1 VTLSDAALD
10 RLRAAAA
17 AAEGVGDR
25 YELRGEIA
33 RGGMGTV
40 LAAFDRELERE
51 VALKVVSAAG
61 TAGDTRLLREARVL
75 ARLEHPGLVPVHDVG
90 TLADG
95 RTFYAMKWVRG
106 SRLDH
111 HFAGEPS
118 IPVRLRTFERICET
132 VAFAHAHGVLHR
144 DLKPENVMVGPFGEV
159 LVIDWGVARTRGG
172 GPDASETPPAAG
184 GTAHGTVLGTPGYMA
199 PEQARGEGDA
209 VDERADVYALGA
221 ILHHLLTDTAPPA
234 DGAVCGPRRWN
245 PSVPRPLDSICLKAL
260 AVAPGERY
268 ASATALAR
276 DVSAFLSAR
285 PVEAHRE
292 TPLEWVARQA
302 GRYRTPLLLVAVYL
316 AVRVALIFWAR

>member
-1 VTLSDAALD
+1 MTLSDAALD
-10 RLRAAAA
+10 RLRAAASA
-17 AAEGVGDR
+17 SASDR
-25 YELRGEIA
+25 YEVRGEIA

-40 LAAFDRELERE
+40 LAAFDRELLRE
-51 VALKVVSAAG
+51 VALKVVSDGAPAG
-61 TAGDTRLLREARVL
+61 GDRLVREARVL

-106 SRLDH
+106 SRLDR
-111 HFAGEPS
+111 HFAGERS

-159 LVIDWGVARTRGG
+159 LVIDWGVARIRGG
-172 GPDASETPPAAG
+172 TEASALSASAAG
-184 GTAHGTVLGTPGYMA
+184 TEHGTVLGTPGYMA
-199 PEQARGEGDA
+199 PEQARGEVEA

-221 ILHHLLTDTAPPA
+221 ILHHLLTDAPPPA
-234 DGAVCGPRRWN
+234 DGAPAGPRRRN
-245 PSVPRPLDSICLKAL
+245 PAVPRPLDSICLKAL
-260 AVAPGERY
+260 AGDRALRY
-268 ASATALAR
+268 PSVTALSR

-292 TPLEWVARQA
+292 TPVEWVARQA

-316 AVRVALIFWAR
+316 LVRAALIFWAR

>member
-10 RLRAAAA
+10 RLRAAASA
-17 AAEGVGDR
+17 PASDR
-25 YELRGEIA
+25 YEVRGEIA

-40 LAAFDRELERE
+40 LAAFDRELLRE
-51 VALKVVSAAG
+51 VALKVVSTG
-61 TAGDTRLLREARVL
+61 GPAGDERLIREARVL

-118 IPVRLRTFERICET
+118 IPVRLRTFERICDT

-159 LVIDWGVARTRGG
+159 LVIDWGVARVRGD
-172 GPDASETPPAAG
+172 PEASALPSSAD
-184 GTAHGTVLGTPGYMA
+184 GTAHGTVMGTPGYMA
-199 PEQARGEGDA
+199 PEQARGEAAA

-221 ILHHLLTDTAPPA
+221 ILHHLLTDAPPPP
-234 DGAVCGPRRWN
+234 GGVSSGPRAQN
-245 PSVPRPLDSICLKAL
+245 PVVPRPLDSICLKAL
-260 AVAPGERY
+260 AQEPGARY
-268 ASATALAR
+268 PSVTALAR

-292 TPLEWVARQA
+292 TAVEWTVRQA

-316 AVRVALIFWAR
+316 LVRAALIFWAR